1 MESDTPQGII
11 LIVEDEDAIRLT
23 LRDYLRK
30 KGYEVFVA
38 SDGVGAIKLL
48 LDYSVDVILTDYRMD
63 ILGGDYWIKFLRK
76 YCPEKDVI
84 ITSGFLRPDFD
95 IPYEVVY
102 KPFDYSDL
110 ELRVRTILQGKS
122 TNDGS

>member
-1 MESDTPQGII
+1 MEGKNEKTI

-23 LRDYLRK
+23 LRDYLRR
-30 KGYEVFVA
+30 KGYEVLVA

-48 LDYSVDVILTDYRMD
+48 LDYNIDIILTDYRMD

-76 YCPEKDVI
+76 YCPEKEVI

-102 KPFDYSDL
+102 KPFDYSEL
-110 ELRVRTILQGKS
+110 ELKVRNILSG
-122 TNDGS
+122 TADDA

>member
-1 MESDTPQGII
+1 MEVKNEKII

-23 LRDYLRK
+23 LRDYLRR
-30 KGYEVFVA
+30 KGYEVLVA

-48 LDYSVDVILTDYRMD
+48 LDYNIDIILTDYRMD

-76 YCPEKDVI
+76 YCPEKEVI

-102 KPFDYSDL
+102 KPFDYSEL
-110 ELRVRTILQGKS
+110 ELKVRNILSGKKE
-122 TNDGS
+122 DAGA

>member
-1 MESDTPQGII
+1 MEVKNEKII

-23 LRDYLRK
+23 LRDYLRR
-30 KGYEVFVA
+30 KGYEVLVA

-48 LDYSVDVILTDYRMD
+48 LDYNIDIILTDYRMD

-102 KPFDYSDL
+102 KPFDYSEL
-110 ELRVRTILQGKS
+110 ELKVRNILSGKA
-122 TNDGS
+122 TDAGT